1 MMNPA
6 TFASYACV
14 PNRTRGRRLPEEES
28 RTRSVFQRDRDR
40 IIHSGAFRKL
50 QYKTQVFVYHEG
62 DYYRTRLTHSVE
74 VAQIARSISRQLQ
87 LNEDLAEAVA
97 LAHDLGHTPFGH
109 AGEDALKESMEG
121 HGGFDHNEQ
130 TFRILT
136 LLEER
141 YAAFDGLNLTW
152 ETLEGVA
159 KHNGPVTNPRDSL
172 KTFCREFDLELDS
185 HASMEAQVAALAD
198 DIAYV
203 NHDLADGLRAQLFTI
218 DELLDLPML
227 GRLFHQVR
235 ESHPRIDEGRLVH
248 EVIRRLID
256 AMVNDL
262 LQETKR
268 RLEDHAPDS
277 ADAVRAQSGP
287 LVAFSEQMRKDIET
301 LRSFLFQRMYRH
313 YQVNRITSKARRVL
327 KQLFQVYLD
336 EPNCLPH
343 DWQSKLDI
351 SASQSQRARIVADYV
366 AGMTDRYALE
376 SHETLFNP
384 YIRL

>member
-6 TFASYACV
+6 TFAPYACV
-14 PNRTRGRRLPEEES
+14 PDRTRGRKLPEEES

-74 VAQIARSISRQLQ
+74 VAQIARSIARQLQ

-109 AGEDALKESMEG
+109 AGEDALKEAMEG
-121 HGGFDHNEQ
+121 QGGFDHNEQ

-141 YAAFDGLNLTW
+141 YAAFNGLNLTW

-159 KHNGPVTNPRDSL
+159 KHNGPVSNPRESL
-172 KTFCREFDLELDS
+172 ESFCREFDLELGS
-185 HASMEAQVAALAD
+185 YASLEAQVAALAD

-218 DELLDLPML
+218 DDLLDLPLL
-227 GRLFHQVR
+227 GDLFNQVGQAY
-235 ESHPRIDEGRLVH
+235 PGVDEGRLVH

-256 AMVNDL
+256 LMVNDL
-262 LQETKR
+262 LQETNR
-268 RLEDHAPDS
+268 HLEESSPGS

-287 LVAFSEQMRKDIET
+287 LVAFSDEMRMDIET

-343 DWQSKLDI
+343 DWQSKLDM
-351 SASQSQRARIVADYV
+351 SGSEDQRARIVADYV